1 MSLISD
7 ALKRARQE
15 AARQDS
21 LRQGLPYAVGMA
33 DPPVRRGPW
42 ISLLAGLG
50 AGCILAAAVF
60 ALAFFAGWG
69 PFHKPAVE
77 TRTAAVSAPAPVPV
91 APQPTAPV
99 TEPATLPA
107 APPQAQER
115 PAVPIT
121 PPPAPVAA
129 PAPAPKPAPEV
140 PREPERRPAP
150 QAVAPPPVVRRP
162 APEPTPA
169 APAPAPVAEVD
180 RPAPAPVPAAPPQAA
195 PAGDSGLVE
204 GQVYS
209 GEVPVPGGGSVKLN
223 GIVFSQDHPIA
234 VLDGRVMGPGESV
247 QGFTVVA
254 IESGRVKLQGH
265 GTTVYLSPK

>member
-21 LRQGLPYAVGMA
+21 LRQGVPYAVGVA
-33 DPPVRRGPW
+33 DPPVRRTPW

-69 PFHKPAVE
+69 PSRKPTVE
-77 TRTAAVSAPAPVPV
+77 TRTAEV
-91 APQPTAPV
+91 
-99 TEPATLPA
+99 
-107 APPQAQER
+107 
-115 PAVPIT
+115 PAVAV
-121 PPPAPVAA
+121 PPSPVAA
-129 PAPAPKPAPEV
+129 PVAEITESVAPSPLPIVPPQETAAPAPPPKPAPET
-140 PREPERRPAP
+140 PRVIEERRPTP
-150 QAVAPPPVVRRP
+150 QVETTPPVVRRP
-162 APEPTPA
+162 SLPETVP
-169 APAPAPVAEVD
+169 PAPAPTAEVE
-180 RPAPAPVPAAPPQAA
+180 RPAPAPVPAAPIPAA
-195 PAGDSGLVE
+195 PAENSGSLVE
-204 GQVYS
+204 GQAYT
-209 GEVPVPGGGSVKLN
+209 GEVPVPGGGSLKLN

>member
-21 LRQGLPYAVGMA
+21 LRQGVPYAMGVA
-33 DPPVRRGPW
+33 DPPVRRTPW

-69 PFHKPAVE
+69 PSRKPAVE
-77 TRTAAVSAPAPVPV
+77 TRTAEV
-91 APQPTAPV
+91 
-99 TEPATLPA
+99 PA
-107 APPQAQER
+107 A
-115 PAVPIT
+115 AVP
-121 PPPAPVAA
+121 PSPSAAPVAA
-129 PAPAPKPAPEV
+129 PVVEPAALPIVPPQDKTAPAPPPKPVPEP
-140 PREPERRPAP
+140 PRVTEERRPTP
-150 QAVAPPPVVRRP
+150 QQIEITPPAVRRP
-162 APEPTPA
+162 PPETVPAAPVV
-169 APAPAPVAEVD
+169 APAPAAEE
-180 RPAPAPVPAAPPQAA
+180 RPAPPPAAPTSAA
-195 PAGDSGLVE
+195 PAENSGLVE
-204 GQVYS
+204 GQAYT
-209 GEVPVPGGGSVKLN
+209 GEVPVPGGGSLKLN

-265 GTTVYLSPK
+265 GATVFLSPK

>member
-21 LRQGLPYAVGMA
+21 LRQGVPYAMGVA
-33 DPPVRRGPW
+33 DPPVRRTPW

-69 PFHKPAVE
+69 PFHKPTVE
-77 TRTAAVSAPAPVPV
+77 TRTA
-91 APQPTAPV
+91 
-99 TEPATLPA
+99 EIPA
-107 APPQAQER
+107 AVPQS
-115 PAVPIT
+115 
-121 PPPAPVAA
+121 PVAA
-129 PAPAPKPAPEV
+129 PVAEITESVAPAPLPTVPSQEQTAPTPKPAPEP
-140 PREPERRPAP
+140 PRAIEERRPSP
-150 QAVAPPPVVRRP
+150 QVETTPPVVRRP
-162 APEPTPA
+162 PLETVPA
-169 APAPAPVAEVD
+169 APAVTPAPTAEVE
-180 RPAPAPVPAAPPQAA
+180 RPAPAPIQAAPSPSVPAAPAEN
-195 PAGDSGLVE
+195 SGSLVE
-204 GQVYS
+204 GQSYT
-209 GEVPVPGGGSVKLN
+209 GEVPVPGGGSLKLN

-265 GTTVYLSPK
+265 GTTVYLAPK

>member
-15 AARQDS
+15 ASRQDA
-21 LRQGLPYAVGMA
+21 LRQGVPYAVGVA
-33 DPPVRRGPW
+33 DPQVRRTPW

-69 PFHKPAVE
+69 PFHKPTVE
-77 TRTAAVSAPAPVPV
+77 TRTAEIPAATAAPSPPAAPV
-91 APQPTAPV
+91 AAPV
-99 TEPATLPA
+99 VEPAALPA
-107 APPQAQER
+107 APP
-115 PAVPIT
+115 
-121 PPPAPVAA
+121 
-129 PAPAPKPAPEV
+129 PKPVPEP
-140 PREPERRPAP
+140 PRVTEELRPTP
-150 QAVAPPPVVRRP
+150 QFEAAPPVVRRP
-162 APEPTPA
+162 PPETVPA
-169 APAPAPVAEVD
+169 APP
-180 RPAPAPVPAAPPQAA
+180 PAPAPVPAVPIPAA
-195 PAGDSGLVE
+195 PAQTAPAAPAENPGGLVE
-204 GQVYS
+204 GQAYT
-209 GEVPVPGGGSVKLN
+209 GEVPVPGGGSLRLN
-223 GIVFSQDHPIA
+223 GIVFSPDHPIA

>member
-33 DPPVRRGPW
+33 DPPVRRAPW

-77 TRTAAVSAPAPVPV
+77 TRTAEVPATAPVPV
-91 APQPTAPV
+91 TPQPPV
-99 TEPATLPA
+99 TEPAALPV

-115 PAVPIT
+115 PAAPIT
-121 PPPAPVAA
+121 PPPVSVAA
-129 PAPAPKPAPEV
+129 PTPAPKPEV

-169 APAPAPVAEVD
+169 TPTSSAPIAEVE
-180 RPAPAPVPAAPPQAA
+180 RSAPAPVPAAPPQAP
-195 PAGDSGLVE
+195 PAGDLGGLVE

>member
-21 LRQGLPYAVGMA
+21 LRQGVPYAMGVA
-33 DPPVRRGPW
+33 DPPVRRTPW

-69 PFHKPAVE
+69 PFHKPTVE
-77 TRTAAVSAPAPVPV
+77 TRTAEIPAVAAPPSPV
-91 APQPTAPV
+91 AAPV
-99 TEPATLPA
+99 TEVIESVT
-107 APPQAQER
+107 
-115 PAVPIT
+115 
-121 PPPAPVAA
+121 PAPIPTVPRQEQAA
-129 PAPAPKPAPEV
+129 PAPAPKPVPEP
-140 PREPERRPAP
+140 PRVTEERRPDP
-150 QAVAPPPVVRRP
+150 QVETTPPVVRRP
-162 APEPTPA
+162 PPEPVPA
-169 APAPAPVAEVD
+169 
-180 RPAPAPVPAAPPQAA
+180 APAPVPAPTNEVERPAPAPIPAA
-195 PAGDSGLVE
+195 PAESSGSLVE
-204 GQVYS
+204 GQAYT
-209 GEVPVPGGGSVKLN
+209 GEVPVPGGGSLKLN

>member
-21 LRQGLPYAVGMA
+21 LRQGVPYAMGVA
-33 DPPVRRGPW
+33 DPPVRRTPW

-60 ALAFFAGWG
+60 AVAFFAGWG
-69 PFHKPAVE
+69 PSRKPAVE
-77 TRTAAVSAPAPVPV
+77 TRTAEV
-91 APQPTAPV
+91 
-99 TEPATLPA
+99 PA
-107 APPQAQER
+107 A
-115 PAVPIT
+115 AVP
-121 PPPAPVAA
+121 PSPAAAPVAA
-129 PAPAPKPAPEV
+129 PVVEPAALPIVPPQEKTAAAPPPKPVPEPPRVTEERRPTPQQIEITPPAVRRPPPEAVPAAPAATPAPAAEARPAPAPA
-140 PREPERRPAP
+140 A
-150 QAVAPPPVVRRP
+150 
-162 APEPTPA
+162 PTPA
-169 APAPAPVAEVD
+169 APAES
-180 RPAPAPVPAAPPQAA
+180 
-195 PAGDSGLVE
+195 SGLVE
-204 GQVYS
+204 GQAYT
-209 GEVPVPGGGSVKLN
+209 GEVPVPGGGSLKLN

-265 GTTVYLSPK
+265 GATVYLSPK

>member
-21 LRQGLPYAVGMA
+21 LRQGVPYAVGVA
-33 DPPVRRGPW
+33 DPPARRTPW

-77 TRTAAVSAPAPVPV
+77 TRTAEIPAVAAPPSPVGS
-91 APQPTAPV
+91 PV
-99 TEPATLPA
+99 TEPATLPV
-107 APPQAQER
+107 APPQVRE
-115 PAVPIT
+115 I
-121 PPPAPVAA
+121 PAPL
-129 PAPAPKPAPEV
+129 PKPAAPEPARAPEEIRPT
-140 PREPERRPAP
+140 PRVEA
-150 QAVAPPPVVRRP
+150 PPVVRRP
-162 APEPTPA
+162 PPETAPA
-169 APAPAPVAEVD
+169 APAVT
-180 RPAPAPVPAAPPQAA
+180 PAPAPAAEVERPAPSPVPAPPSPSV
-195 PAGDSGLVE
+195 PAVPAENSGSLVE
-204 GQVYS
+204 GQAYT
-209 GEVPVPGGGSVKLN
+209 GEVPVPGGGSLRLN
-223 GIVFSQDHPIA
+223 GIVFSQDQPIA

-265 GTTVYLSPK
+265 GKTVYLTPK

>member
-21 LRQGLPYAVGMA
+21 LRQGVPYAVGVA
-33 DPPVRRGPW
+33 DPPVRRTPW

-69 PFHKPAVE
+69 PSRKPAVE
-77 TRTAAVSAPAPVPV
+77 TRTAEVPAAAVPPSPAAAPV
-91 APQPTAPV
+91 APV
-99 TEPATLPA
+99 TEVV
-107 APPQAQER
+107 ES
-115 PAVPIT
+115 V
-121 PPPAPVAA
+121 A
-129 PAPAPKPAPEV
+129 PAPLPTVPPQKKAASAPLPKPV
-140 PREPERRPAP
+140 PVPPRVIEERRPAP
-150 QAVAPPPVVRRP
+150 QVETTPPVVIRRSP
-162 APEPTPA
+162 PEAAPA
-169 APAPAPVAEVD
+169 APAPAPAPTTEVE
-180 RPAPAPVPAAPPQAA
+180 RPAPAPAPAAPAEN
-195 PAGDSGLVE
+195 SGSLVE
-204 GQVYS
+204 GQAYT
-209 GEVPVPGGGSVKLN
+209 GEVPVPGGGSLKLN

-247 QGFTVVA
+247 QGFTLVA

-265 GTTVYLSPK
+265 GTTVYLTPK